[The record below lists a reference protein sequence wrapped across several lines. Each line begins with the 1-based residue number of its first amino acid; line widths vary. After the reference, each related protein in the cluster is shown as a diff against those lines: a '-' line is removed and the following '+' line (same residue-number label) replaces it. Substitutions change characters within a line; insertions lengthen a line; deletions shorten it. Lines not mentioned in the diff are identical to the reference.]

1 MPHDDLTIVYEDHS
15 LLLCVKPVGVLSED
29 SENGASMPHL
39 LRQHYAAAHQP
50 DYIATVHRLDKVTGG
65 LMLFSRQRAVTGR
78 LIAAVAE
85 HRVEK
90 EYLAV
95 LRGHPP
101 EKEGELI
108 DLLFRDAAKNKSYV
122 VKRMRGGVK
131 QAKLHYEIL
140 ARQDGLSLVRIRLET
155 GRTHQIRVQFAS
167 RGLPLLGDGKYGSRC
182 GRCTCAL
189 WSYRLSFPDGKG
201 EAVFEA
207 QPPAQFPWT
216 VFF

>member
-1 MPHDDLTIVYEDHS
+1 MPHDDLTIVYEDRS

-101 EKEGELI
+101 EKEGGT
-108 DLLFRDAAKNKSYV
+108 D
-122 VKRMRGGVK
+122 
-131 QAKLHYEIL
+131 
-140 ARQDGLSLVRIRLET
+140 
-155 GRTHQIRVQFAS
+155 
-167 RGLPLLGDGKYGSRC
+167 
-182 GRCTCAL
+182 
-189 WSYRLSFPDGKG
+189 
-201 EAVFEA
+201 
-207 QPPAQFPWT
+207 
-216 VFF
+216 

>member
-1 MPHDDLTIVYEDHS
+1 MPHDDLTIVYEDRS

-122 VKRMRGGVK
+122 VKRMRKGVRE
-131 QAKLHYEIL
+131 AKLSYHTL
-140 ARQDGLSLVRIRLET
+140 AET
-155 GRTHQIRVQFAS
+155 PIN
-167 RGLPLLGDGKYGSRC
+167 LM
-182 GRCTCAL
+182 
-189 WSYRLSFPDGKG
+189 
-201 EAVFEA
+201 
-207 QPPAQFPWT
+207 
-216 VFF
+216 